1 MGLKKVSEGIWEIP
15 KEKDMLVPARVY
27 GTEKLVN
34 AIEKGALQQ
43 VKNVAYLPGIQKYS
57 IGLPDMHWGYG
68 FPIGGV
74 AGIDYETGVVSPG
87 GIGFDI
93 NCGVRLVKTNLTEK
107 DIRPKLKELLDLLF
121 GAVPAGVGG
130 KSKLRLSK
138 EELSEA
144 LETGSKYVVEKGFG
158 WEKDLKHTEENGRIQ
173 GADSSKVSEKAMKRG
188 MPQFGTLGS
197 GNHFLEIQRVSN
209 IYDKVIGEK
218 FGLEEGQITVM
229 IHCGSRGFGHQV
241 ASDYLDDMV
250 KAMGKYKI
258 SVPDRQLACA
268 PIGSP
273 EGQDYLAAM
282 KCAANYAFCNR
293 QVIMHWVRGVF
304 EKVLG
309 KDAESL
315 GMGLLYDICHNV
327 AKEEVHEIDGKA
339 RKLLVHRKG
348 ATRAMPAGREE
359 NSEDFSSTGH
369 PALIPGTMGTSSY
382 VLIGTDT
389 GLRETFGSVA
399 HGAGRVMSRHEAMRR
414 KRGERVKKE
423 LEAKGELIRGASLSG
438 LAEEMPEAYKDVDE
452 VIESVEKAG
461 LGKRVSKH
469 VPLAVMKG

>member
-1 MGLKKVSEGIWEIP
+1 MSLKKISDGIWEIP
-15 KEKDMLVPARVY
+15 KEKEMLTPARIY
-27 GTEKLVN
+27 GTKKLVN

-43 VKNVAYLPGIQKYS
+43 VKNVAFLPGIQKYS
-57 IGLPDMHWGYG
+57 IALPDCHYGYG

-107 DIRPKLKELLDLLF
+107 DLKPKLKELLDSLF
-121 GAVPAGVGG
+121 GTVPAGVGG
-130 KSKLRLSK
+130 KSTLRLSK
-138 EELSEA
+138 EELTQA
-144 LETGSKYVVEKGFG
+144 LETGSEYVIEKGFG
-158 WEKDLKHTEENGRIQ
+158 WKKDLAHTEENGRMR
-173 GADSSKVSEKAMKRG
+173 GADASKVSDKAMKRG

-197 GNHFLEIQRVSN
+197 GNHFLEIQKVSN
-209 IYDKVIGEK
+209 IYDAEVAKK
-218 FGLEEGQITVM
+218 FGLEEGQITLM

-250 KAMGKYKI
+250 KAMDKYKI
-258 SVPDRQLACA
+258 NVPDRQLACA
-268 PIGSP
+268 PIGSQ

-282 KCAANYAFCNR
+282 KCAVNYAFCNR
-293 QVIMHWVRGVF
+293 QVIMHWVREVF

-309 KDAESL
+309 QDAESL
-315 GMGLLYDICHNV
+315 GMELLYDICHNV
-327 AKEEVHEIDGKA
+327 AKEEVHEINGKA

-348 ATRAMPAGREE
+348 ATRAMPAGRAE
-359 NSEDFSSTGH
+359 NSADFASTGH

-382 VLIGTDT
+382 VLVGTET
-389 GLRETFGSVA
+389 GLVETFGSVA

-414 KRGERVKKE
+414 KKGEQVKKE
-423 LEAKGELIRGASLSG
+423 LEATGKLIKGASLNG

-452 VIESVEKAG
+452 VIESVEAAG
-461 LGKRVSKH
+461 LGKKISRH